1 MRPPVSRS
9 ALLALLALL
18 CPLGLV
24 LTASHAHAWPVD
36 LSVRLEPGKERF
48 HKLSVVDWVEVEDPS
63 LATAEVL
70 TGSNELLLTG
80 LKPGHTLLLLYAEG
94 RFAVWGLT
102 VAPAGS
108 PDAPPPE
115 ALLTAA
121 RKACPGLQA
130 TQGAERS
137 LTASVKDARCH
148 QALLALF
155 KTETYVAREL
165 DLTLELPVLQEQLS
179 ALAPALAKVAIHV
192 GPPEYFAVLVAALVL
207 AGGLV
212 IAPYA
217 GAATTSPPR
226 LSTPAVVAMISF
238 LRMRAPRPQPDRPA
252 ATAASAVFLG
262 HTWHRPEVSL

>member
-9 ALLALLALL
+9 SLLAPLAALALW
-18 CPLGLV
+18 LV
-24 LTASHAHAWPVD
+24 APGAGAWPVD
-36 LSVRLEPGKERF
+36 LAVRLEPGKERF
-48 HKLSVVDWVEVEDPS
+48 HKLSVVEWVEVEDPT

-102 VAPAGS
+102 VAPAGT

-115 ALLTAA
+115 ALVTAA

-137 LTASVKDARCH
+137 LTAEVKDSRCR
-148 QALLALF
+148 QALLGLL
-155 KTETYVAREL
+155 KTEAYLAREL

-179 ALAPALAKVAIHV
+179 ALTPALKAV
-192 GPPEYFAVLVAALVL
+192 GVRASYHG
-207 AGGLV
+207 AGLMLEGS
-212 IAPYA
+212 
-217 GAATTSPPR
+217 TSPEGHRQALWALFRESAGRVPLEDR
-226 LSTPAVVAMISF
+226 VEVRRPPPPDDAGTPG
-238 LRMRAPRPQPDRPA
+238 PRPTP
-252 ATAASAVFLG
+252 
-262 HTWHRPEVSL
+262 